1 MADFKFRFLN
11 GSSIEATTG
20 EDGIT
25 VHILQD
31 GEEPLIGTFTDFD
44 NLLNGIA
51 PIYSKNA
58 NSGYELAT
66 LSYKLKTAF
75 ETDMTK
81 EDIANFLVKAQW
93 G

>member
-1 MADFKFRFLN
+1 MEHFSFHFLN
-11 GSSIEATTG
+11 GSSIKATTG

-25 VHILQD
+25 VHILQND
-31 GEEPLIGTFTDFD
+31 EEPLMGTFTDFQ
-44 NLLNGIA
+44 NFLNGIA

-58 NSGYELAT
+58 NSGYELAA
-66 LSYKLKTAF
+66 LASKLKCCF
-75 ETDMTK
+75 ETSMSK